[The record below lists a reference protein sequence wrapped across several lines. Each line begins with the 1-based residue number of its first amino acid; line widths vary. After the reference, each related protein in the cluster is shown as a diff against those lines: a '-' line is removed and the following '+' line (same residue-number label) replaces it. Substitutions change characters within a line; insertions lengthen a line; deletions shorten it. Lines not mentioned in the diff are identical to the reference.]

1 MDRVEYRVYI
11 IKKIEKEDRK
21 RREEKKH
28 ANNQHDNGQESLPRE
43 SSPKSARET
52 PEKSGLPLRG
62 ELEVADS
69 AAYAAQAILLQL
81 GPIKASARSLFTAQ
95 FIHLILC
102 SLPSLILLLEKTL
115 LAAIISISA
124 LCQNIHN
131 SARRLL
137 LMSKAQLS

>member
-21 RREEKKH
+21 RREEKK
-28 ANNQHDNGQESLPRE
+28 HDNGQESLPRE

-69 AAYAAQAILLQL
+69 AADAARAILLQL

-102 SLPSLILLLEKTL
+102 RLPSLILLLEKTL
-115 LAAIISISA
+115 LAAIISIST
-124 LCQNIHN
+124 LYRNINN